1 MDKIQDITKMK
12 QYVLSI
18 ISDNYNEG
26 CGVMVGDMFITAGHV
41 ISECENPRIRWNGKR
56 IALINPIVFHNDEN
70 DSEGYDIAVYSVPNA
85 NSPLVLSDVV
95 PEKGDVLKS
104 CSWRMLGE
112 EYVECNTVECNTVVN
127 GLKDGNYYASETDEQ
142 LKSGSSGSPVFLN
155 GEVVGILCAGNCND
169 DNTPCNTEWPLSL
182 CVFLSSKVILE
193 LLETN

>member
-41 ISECENPRIRWNGKR
+41 ISNCENPRIRWNGKR

-70 DSEGYDIAVYSVPNA
+70 DSDGYDIAVYSVPNA

-112 EYVECNTVECNTVVN
+112 EYVECNTVVN

-182 CVFLSSKVILE
+182 CVFLSSKEILE

>member
-41 ISECENPRIRWNGKR
+41 ISKCENPRIRWNGKR

-70 DSEGYDIAVYSVPNA
+70 DSDGYDIAVYSVPNA

-104 CSWRMLGE
+104 CSLRMLGE
-112 EYVECNTVECNTVVN
+112 EYVECNTVVN

>member
-26 CGVMVGDMFITAGHV
+26 CGVMVGGMFITAGHV

-56 IALINPIVFHNDEN
+56 IALINPIVSHNDEN
-70 DSEGYDIAVYSVPNA
+70 DSDGYDIAVYSVPNA

-112 EYVECNTVECNTVVN
+112 EYVECNTVVN

>member
-41 ISECENPRIRWNGKR
+41 ISKCENPRIRWNGKR

-70 DSEGYDIAVYSVPNA
+70 DSDGYDIAVYSVPNA

-95 PEKGDVLKS
+95 PKKGDVLKS

-112 EYVECNTVECNTVVN
+112 EYVECNTVVN